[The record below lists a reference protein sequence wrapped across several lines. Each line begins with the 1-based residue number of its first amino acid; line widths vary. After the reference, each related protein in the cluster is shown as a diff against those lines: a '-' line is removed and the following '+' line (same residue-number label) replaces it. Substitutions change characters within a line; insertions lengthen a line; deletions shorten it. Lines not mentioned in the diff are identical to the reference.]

1 MRPGLAGWLIHSHYM
16 EALSRINELH
26 LDGGLASGLPLF
38 LFHLLPLHSN
48 DISKFMLQISSFP
61 SISVIFP
68 PICGQISGILSISV
82 SFFSASGAL
91 ELSDKC
97 SGLNNRSRRSN
108 VSSKFICQSRGQMK
122 AMHFLRLPHHT
133 PRGERPLRCSAA
145 DGSHLERIQLYAF

>member
-1 MRPGLAGWLIHSHYM
+1 MVVWPQVSPSSSFICCHFTA
-16 EALSRINELH
+16 
-26 LDGGLASGLPLF
+26 
-38 LFHLLPLHSN
+38 HSN

-68 PICGQISGILSISV
+68 LSVIKSQV
-82 SFFSASGAL
+82 FSPSLSLFFSASGAL

-108 VSSKFICQSRGQMK
+108 VSSKFICQSRGQIK

-133 PRGERPLRCSAA
+133 PRGGRPLRCSAA
-145 DGSHLERIQLYAF
+145 DGSHLERIQFYAF